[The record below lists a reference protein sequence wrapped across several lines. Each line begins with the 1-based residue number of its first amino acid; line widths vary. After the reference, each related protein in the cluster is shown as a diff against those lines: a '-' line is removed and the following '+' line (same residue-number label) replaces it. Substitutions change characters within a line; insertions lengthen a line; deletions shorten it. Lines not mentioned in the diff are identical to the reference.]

1 MTQSIEDIQQA
12 NLNVQEQYIEAEP
25 VFEEQNRPRIGTDGT
40 LAKMQADQMSFPN
53 VSKATLKNIE
63 IQFNKN
69 LARVYDRGSHQS
81 GVTDCHQ
88 MLQQHCAMI
97 ESVPIFL
104 KALLDKAVP
113 TLAKDGE
120 KASYNHVVFAAHIGL
135 LGRMA
140 SLYKFGLVD
149 ATRDS
154 DPSVAKTVKRIVVA
168 IIEMFFDQ
176 SHEMVRAECAKTF
189 IELIENCFV

>member
-1 MTQSIEDIQQA
+1 M
-12 NLNVQEQYIEAEP
+12 
-25 VFEEQNRPRIGTDGT
+25 FEEQNQPRT
-40 LAKMQADQMSFPN
+40 LAGGAFGKLQSEQMSFPN
-53 VSKATLKNIE
+53 VSKAALKNIE
-63 IQFNKN
+63 IEFNKH
-69 LARVYDRGSHQS
+69 LVRVYDRGSHQS
-81 GVTDCHQ
+81 GVADCHQ
-88 MLQQHCAMI
+88 MLQQHCTMI

-104 KALLDKAVP
+104 KALLDKSVP

-120 KASYNHVVFAAHIGL
+120 KASYNHVVFTAHIGL
-135 LGRMA
+135 IGRMA

-189 IELIENCFV
+189 IELIESCFV